1 MRKLKSISGLILVAA
16 LCAAMCASKPDKPE
30 KEKDKYV
37 RLMSAQSVSTMVKD
51 GRDFRMAEGPA
62 RFLHNDTWLICDTAL
77 WDVDKQVIYAMG
89 NVSIEQD
96 ETELRSDKLTYYIE
110 TDIAEFRG
118 SLVEL
123 IDKDNNILRTRHL
136 DYNTKDSVATFHFG
150 AAMRDKDGQIIES
163 RDGSYESKVK
173 LFTFENEVD
182 MFSDSVFVKTSKLL
196 YESDQSLATFPNYVD
211 AWNEDRMMSGNR
223 GSYNNS
229 SEIFFM
235 TGNVHCMDTNNEMWC
250 DSLYFYK
257 KLKSLQLMGNAQIS
271 DSSRASTG
279 LSGRMYY
286 RDSLSFAKMW
296 DDPLLITLTEE
307 EDKEGKVQKDSLF
320 MRADT
325 LYTWKLMRFQL
336 DSAEVENA
344 KTRIQDLSSDPIAN
358 IRAKAA
364 EEAER
369 RRREEEGFEDQ
380 GGASAAP
387 EKQKEQ
393 KGGAKKPEMKEDKKP
408 QDKKAAEKKVED
420 KKPEMKAD
428 AQKPEARKPDLAAGP
443 AALGGRRELPSKP
456 DSLGV
461 ADSLMRPKALKDSL
475 ALSDSRT
482 ITDSLALPDSLA
494 LADSLAITDSLA
506 NLGPKYTAEDSVEF
520 NHIRAVGKVKMW
532 RKDMQVV
539 CDSLMYTDL
548 DSLARLYKSPVVWNG
563 KDHQYSADSIFVATR
578 DGSLD
583 RANLLSNAFIFIE
596 EEKDKFYNQIKATE
610 MTAFFDEKGQLKR
623 FDALGG
629 ANAIFFM
636 REKEDVSLANRS
648 EATMFTANFV
658 DGELSSISYYEN
670 PKSSAYPV
678 AQMRADDKTLKGAS
692 WIPAS
697 RPSGRKEL
705 SSRMERRS
713 EKAGYSKH
721 PRARYLQTGIYFP
734 GYMDNIY
741 RQIAIADSLEQVNK
755 LRQKEREEAERLQ
768 RLDSLAGPDSLRR
781 DSLQLDSLG
790 RDSLKLDSLGLDGLK
805 LDSLGR
811 DSLNLDKL
819 SLDALKSGSMK
830 RDSLGRDSLGR
841 ELAAKAESDSL
852 ALAVPDSLAVGLD
865 TLAAAKSAKELER
878 EAKEAAR
885 QARKAELQ
893 AKREAKQA
901 ALEAK
906 WAEQDARDALKEAE
920 KLAKKKAREK
930 KKIEKQIKRLE
941 KEKEREDALIEKL
954 RRKFSKKVAKK
965 FAV

>member
-387 EKQKEQ
+387 KEQKEQKEQ
-393 KGGAKKPEMKEDKKP
+393 KGGAKKPEMKE
-408 QDKKAAEKKVED
+408 EK
-420 KKPEMKAD
+420 
-428 AQKPEARKPDLAAGP
+428 
-443 AALGGRRELPSKP
+443 KP

-461 ADSLMRPKALKDSL
+461 ADSLTRPETLKDTL
-475 ALSDSRT
+475 ALSDSLVLA
-482 ITDSLALPDSLA
+482 DSLAA
-494 LADSLAITDSLA
+494 TDSLAITDSLA

-705 SSRMERRS
+705 SSRIERRS

-781 DSLQLDSLG
+781 DSLKLDSLG

-811 DSLNLDKL
+811 DSLNLDKM

-830 RDSLGRDSLGR
+830 RDSLGINLAGRDSLGR

-852 ALAVPDSLAVGLD
+852 ALAVQDSLAVGLD

-885 QARKAELQ
+885 QARKAELE

>member
-387 EKQKEQ
+387 KEQKEQKEQ
-393 KGGAKKPEMKEDKKP
+393 KGGAKKPEMKEDK
-408 QDKKAAEKKVED
+408 
-420 KKPEMKAD
+420 
-428 AQKPEARKPDLAAGP
+428 
-443 AALGGRRELPSKP
+443 KP

-494 LADSLAITDSLA
+494 LADSLA

-768 RLDSLAGPDSLRR
+768 RLDSLAGPDSLKLDSLGRDSLKLDSLQL

-830 RDSLGRDSLGR
+830 RDSLGR

-852 ALAVPDSLAVGLD
+852 ALAVPDSLAMGLD

>member
-223 GSYNNS
+223 GNYNNS

-387 EKQKEQ
+387 KEQKEQKEQ
-393 KGGAKKPEMKEDKKP
+393 KGGAKKPEMKE
-408 QDKKAAEKKVED
+408 EK
-420 KKPEMKAD
+420 
-428 AQKPEARKPDLAAGP
+428 
-443 AALGGRRELPSKP
+443 KP

-475 ALSDSRT
+475 ALSDS
-482 ITDSLALPDSLA
+482 LALPDSLA
-494 LADSLAITDSLA
+494 LADSLA

-705 SSRMERRS
+705 SSRIERRS

-768 RLDSLAGPDSLRR
+768 RLDSLAGPDSLKLDSLKL

-811 DSLNLDKL
+811 DSLNLDKM

>member
-1 MRKLKSISGLILVAA
+1 MRKLESISGLILVAA

-336 DSAEVENA
+336 DSSEVENA

-387 EKQKEQ
+387 KEQKDQKEQ
-393 KGGAKKPEMKEDKKP
+393 KGGAKKPEMKEDK
-408 QDKKAAEKKVED
+408 
-420 KKPEMKAD
+420 
-428 AQKPEARKPDLAAGP
+428 
-443 AALGGRRELPSKP
+443 KP

-494 LADSLAITDSLA
+494 LADSLA

-596 EEKDKFYNQIKATE
+596 EEKDKYYNQIKATE
-610 MTAFFDEKGQLKR
+610 MTAFFDDKGQLKR

-768 RLDSLAGPDSLRR
+768 RLDSLAGPDSLKLDSLGRDSLKP

>member
-16 LCAAMCASKPDKPE
+16 LCAAMCASKPDKPDKPE

-387 EKQKEQ
+387 KEQKDQKEQ

-408 QDKKAAEKKVED
+408 
-420 KKPEMKAD
+420 
-428 AQKPEARKPDLAAGP
+428 
-443 AALGGRRELPSKP
+443 

-461 ADSLMRPKALKDSL
+461 ADSLTRPKALKDSL

-494 LADSLAITDSLA
+494 LADSLA

-768 RLDSLAGPDSLRR
+768 RLDSLAGPDSLKL

-852 ALAVPDSLAVGLD
+852 ALAVPDSLAVGFD

-885 QARKAELQ
+885 QARKAELE